1 MTEIINYGL
10 IGFSGK
16 MGEEIS
22 KLFSEKGYIC
32 TFKKNSTIEELDNT
46 RNIDVII
53 DFSSPNALADSIKY
67 SKDFQSPL
75 IVGTTGLTIAQIEQ
89 LKELS
94 KKVPVVQAYN
104 FSTGIQLLSKI
115 VELTNSYIP
124 DWDIEIVE
132 THHNQKKDKPS
143 GTALMLKEKLNN
155 DVSISSLRIGG
166 IPGDHK
172 VIFGSFGEIL
182 ELSHRV
188 ISKRTFAEG
197 VLKATQFIKGK
208 KCGFYS
214 YSQVLFSGEAL
225 NEQS

>member
-1 MTEIINYGL
+1 MMAETINYGL

-32 TFKKNSTIEELDNT
+32 VFKKDLTTEELDKT
-46 RNIDVII
+46 RNIDVLI
-53 DFSSPNALADSIKY
+53 DFSVPFALADSIKC
-67 SKDFQSPL
+67 SKEFKSPL
-75 IVGTTGLTIAQIEQ
+75 IVGTTGLSKEQIEQ
-89 LKELS
+89 LKELAEV
-94 KKVPVVQAYN
+94 VPVVQAYN
-104 FSTGIQLLSKI
+104 FSTGIQLLLKV

-124 DWDIEIVE
+124 DWDISIVE

-155 DVSISSLRIGG
+155 DVPISSLRIGG

-172 VIFGSFGEIL
+172 VIFGSSGEIL

-197 VLKATQFIKGK
+197 VLKATQFVKGK

-214 YSQVLFSGEAL
+214 YSQVLFSKEEL
-225 NEQS
+225 NE